1 MADKNVRAHCISM
14 ADKNVR
20 PTVGEEYIAAPVAPE
35 GRFALT
41 AVPRRDTVAR
51 HVAPLPGQKSRTA
64 TMAGFRTHITV
75 STTLGVGYGAAGLF
89 LLPEHHGELPLA
101 TCALAAGLCG
111 VSGMLPDLDSDSGVP
126 IRETMA
132 LAAAVV
138 PMLLMRRFARLGMS
152 HESMVLAGAAV
163 YLFVRFG
170 LGALLKRFTVHR
182 GMFHSIPAAAIAGIL
197 AFLLCQCVDLA
208 DRYYKAG
215 AVVLGF
221 MSHLVVDELWAI
233 DWRFG
238 RLRLKQSFGTAMKF
252 WGESTWANVS
262 TYGKLLLLVAL
273 ATQDPVWAHE
283 TEPQVIQGQSTTNVA
298 VEKIKSW
305 WR

>member
-1 MADKNVRAHCISM
+1 
-14 ADKNVR
+14 
-20 PTVGEEYIAAPVAPE
+20 
-35 GRFALT
+35 
-41 AVPRRDTVAR
+41 
-51 HVAPLPGQKSRTA
+51 
-64 TMAGFRTHITV
+64 MAGFRTHIAF

-89 LLPEHHGELPLA
+89 VLPAHDGELPLA
-101 TCALAAGLCG
+101 TCGLAAGLCS

-138 PMLLMRRFARLGMS
+138 PMLLMRRFAHLGMS

-170 LGALLKRFTVHR
+170 LGGLLKRYTVHR

-197 AFLLCQCVDLA
+197 AFLLCQCNDLTE
-208 DRYYKAG
+208 RYYKAG

-221 MSHLVVDELWAI
+221 MSHLLLDELWAI
-233 DWRFG
+233 DWRLG
-238 RLRLKQSFGTAMKF
+238 KLRLKQSFGTAMKF

-273 ATQDPVWAHE
+273 ATQDPVWVQE
-283 TEPQVIQGQSTTNVA
+283 TEAQIIQGQTTPNMA
-298 VEKIKSW
+298 VEKIKNW